1 MPPPT
6 RPLSIVTG
14 ANSGFGYGAAEL
26 LLARG
31 HDVIMACRNEALASA
46 AAAKLSAV
54 AAPAGASARGT
65 AIVMALDLASL
76 ASVCA
81 FAAAF
86 TAAHGDRQLVF
97 LVNNAGIALFGARVV
112 NESTGCEQTISVNQI
127 AHAGLFNLLLPTL
140 ERCKTRVVAV
150 GSLVHANG
158 VQAAGKPLDEA
169 SGWAAY
175 ANSKVRRLGCSL
187 IGQQRLSR
195 AWALCTPPT
204 HP

>member
-1 MPPPT
+1 MPP
-6 RPLSIVTG
+6 RPLSVVTG

-31 HDVIMACRNEALASA
+31 HDVIMACRNEALASV

-54 AAPAGASARGT
+54 AASAGAPARGT

-97 LVNNAGIALFGARVV
+97 LVNKCRHCAVWRACCERVDGV
-112 NESTGCEQTISVNQI
+112 
-127 AHAGLFNLLLPTL
+127 
-140 ERCKTRVVAV
+140 R
-150 GSLVHANG
+150 ANDFSEPYCACG
-158 VQAAGKPLDEA
+158 PL
-169 SGWAAY
+169 
-175 ANSKVRRLGCSL
+175 
-187 IGQQRLSR
+187 
-195 AWALCTPPT
+195 
-204 HP
+204 